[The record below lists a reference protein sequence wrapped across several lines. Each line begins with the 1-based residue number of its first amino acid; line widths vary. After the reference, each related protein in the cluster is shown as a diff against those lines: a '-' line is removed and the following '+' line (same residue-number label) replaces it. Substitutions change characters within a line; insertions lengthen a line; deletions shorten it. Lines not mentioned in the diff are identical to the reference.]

1 MSNARIKTAVNISP
15 LSSSLNNI
23 EGFTKDKWA
32 ALHENLAIILNKTS
46 SFARLPV
53 PNSLQDLFKDT
64 HAGGIEPEVQR
75 TLVEQTIQLGKDLNW
90 HFNRI
95 LQIPELEKVI
105 DILDNKLDNDTT
117 EEEFL
122 SMATEI
128 IDIAAKDMKNEGI
141 IIGALQAL
149 FQVATESEFRMF
161 SMLSAMYPLAHCVHI
176 DAALLNRISDT
187 KVDTPNPSMIVL
199 DGKPHQL
206 SLITTAGSPVNPE
219 QNKALLDE
227 FNTKIS
233 GIAEKAKAEGKS
245 ISSSELAGSIDGL
258 PFNMYAILVP
268 ASRQDMVNTLAH
280 QNILC
285 EAMINLSGILKCI
298 QLTLSSVGYIDVR
311 IADIDF
317 PAYSN
322 LRSSHA
328 VVNNGLEGLKHLIK
342 DTEFQ
347 IYTGAL
353 RLMPHA
359 TSEELLASAELLEE
373 DINKAIGNI
382 LEGTNS
388 NLIKFMHNNMA
399 TYKDA
404 RIDNM
409 AKRHLGREFFPEEFR
424 PNTAIEHIAGEAGVN
439 VLELIKSIAADGMV
453 PEEMEISVETPSGK
467 PQGNNRLN

>member
-46 SFARLPV
+46 GFARLPV
-53 PNSLQDLFKDT
+53 PNSLQDLFKD
-64 HAGGIEPEVQR
+64 AYIGGIDPEVQR

-90 HFNRI
+90 HLNRI
-95 LQIPELEKVI
+95 LQIPEFEKAV
-105 DILDNKLDNDTT
+105 DILENRLDKDTT

-141 IIGALQAL
+141 IISALQAL

-187 KVDTPNPSMIVL
+187 KVDTPNSSMIVL
-199 DGKPHQL
+199 DGKPHLL
-206 SLITTAGSPVNPE
+206 SLITTAGSPYDLE
-219 QNKALLDE
+219 QDETLLEE
-227 FNTKIS
+227 FNTKIF
-233 GIAEKAKAEGKS
+233 GIVKKAKDEGKS
-245 ISSSELAGSIDGL
+245 ITSSELAGSIDGL

-268 ASRQDMVNTLAH
+268 ASRQDIVNTLAH
-280 QNILC
+280 QNLLC

-298 QLTLSSVGYIDVR
+298 QLSLSSVGYIDVR

-317 PAYSN
+317 PSYSN
-322 LRSSHA
+322 LRSSHSA
-328 VVNNGLEGLKHLIK
+328 VNSGLEGLQPLLR

-388 NLIKFMHNNMA
+388 NLVKLMQGTMA
-399 TYKDA
+399 VNKDA
-404 RIDNM
+404 RIENM
-409 AKRHLGREFFPEEFR
+409 VKRHLGREFFPEEFR
-424 PNTAIEHIAGEAGVN
+424 PNTAIEHMAEEAGVDM
-439 VLELIKSIAADGMV
+439 LEFIKSIASGGMV
-453 PEEMEISVETPSGK
+453 PEEMEVSVDTSAGK